1 MLTIEMLKAAHG
13 DAILVEYGAPAAPSR
28 ILVDGGPHPAYPALR
43 KRILALPPAQR
54 RLELLIISHVDT
66 DHIDGII
73 RLLQDKEVGLEIDE
87 LWFNG
92 QRHLIPPGEMGG
104 VQGEFLEVLIED
116 LGLPWNCSFE
126 GEAVVVP
133 ASGDL
138 PSFVL
143 PGGATVTLLSPKEEQ
158 LRNLRREWIKT
169 VKAAGFVPG
178 DRDAAREQML
188 RRKEYAP
195 PAAIL
200 GSSVDTSV
208 ANGSSIAV
216 LFEFEGQAILLA
228 ADAFAEVLEESL
240 ARLASERGCEDLPVD
255 AFKLAHHGSFSNIS
269 PHLLELA
276 PAAYYLVST
285 NGDKF
290 RHPDAAAI
298 QLILQQRRESHPHL
312 VFNYDS
318 ASTRPWHLPSGHASK
333 AYDSV
338 FNGQLVLKA

>member
-1 MLTIEMLKAAHG
+1 MLKIEMLKAAHG
-13 DAILVEYGAPAAPSR
+13 DAILVEYGVPAAPFR

-43 KRILALPPAQR
+43 ERILALPAGQR
-54 RLELLIISHVDT
+54 RFELLIISHVDT

-73 RLLQDKEVGLEIDE
+73 RLLQDRELGVEIGE

-92 QRHLIPPGEMGG
+92 QRHLVPPGEMGG
-104 VQGEFLEVLIED
+104 VQGEFLELLIED
-116 LGLPWNCSFE
+116 LGLSWNCRFG

-138 PSFVL
+138 PSFGL
-143 PGGATVTLLSPKEEQ
+143 PGGASVTLLSPMQKQ
-158 LRNLRREWIKT
+158 LKNLRKEWIKT

-178 DRDAAREQML
+178 NRDAAREQL
-188 RRKEYAP
+188 VRRKEYAP
-195 PAAIL
+195 PEGTL
-200 GSSVDTSV
+200 GSAADTSV

-216 LFEFEGQAILLA
+216 LFEYEGQAILLA
-228 ADAFAEVLEESL
+228 ADAFAEVLEENL
-240 ARLASERGCEDLPVD
+240 ARLTAERKRKELPVD

-276 PAAYYLVST
+276 PAAYYLIST

-290 RHPDAAAI
+290 MHPDAAAI
-298 QLILQQRRESHPHL
+298 QLVLEQRRGSHPHL

-318 ASTRPWHLPSGHASK
+318 DSTRPWQMPSGPAAN

-338 FNGQLVLKA
+338 FDGLLVLKA